1 MPSARLTSKIKKRIF
16 WISLTLVILLSS
28 CQKTSSSQ
36 ESQGESVD
44 MTEVYPNSFGG
55 EPASFALVQR
65 DKSQRWTIDIPYFAS
80 YPQNRGFIFVKYVV
94 GEDLYGRM
102 EKGKV
107 VLLPVGLTLPETED
121 GAGTSS
127 LSASAL
133 SAASSSSSGVAIG
146 SADPSGNV
154 SKRDQ
159 ARYYFTLYSKFLV
172 YLKNCQPSASETYL
186 GKLDLREYG
195 GSSADLDELRKGVD
209 FVARPTYLGQDL
221 DLLPFN
227 YNNPDVLDIA
237 GFYSAFYRI
246 GSDQYPVFYGRYE
259 SVTACFKDGTD
270 TFDTIKSRLKP

>member
-1 MPSARLTSKIKKRIF
+1 MQNTCLTRKIEKGIF
-16 WISLTLVILLSS
+16 LISLTSAILLSS
-28 CQKTSSSQ
+28 CQKAGSSQ
-36 ESQGESVD
+36 ESQGESAEIA
-44 MTEVYPNSFGG
+44 EVYPSSFGG
-55 EPASFALVQR
+55 EPASFALAHR
-65 DKSQRWTIDIPYFAS
+65 DESQHWTIDIPYFAS

-121 GAGTSS
+121 GKGSSS

-133 SAASSSSSGVAIG
+133 SASSTSPWDNP
-146 SADPSGNV
+146 DPSGNLFR
-154 SKRDQ
+154 RDQ
-159 ARYYFTLYSKFLV
+159 ARYYFTFYSKFMIH
-172 YLKNCQPSASETYL
+172 LKNCQSSASETYL

-195 GSSADLDELRKGVD
+195 GASADLDELRKGVD

-227 YNNPDVLDIA
+227 YNNPDVLDIV

-246 GSDQYPVFYGRYE
+246 GSDQYPAFNDRYQ
-259 SVTACFKDGTD
+259 SVTACFKDGAD
-270 TFDTIKSRLKP
+270 TFDAIKSRLNP

>member
-1 MPSARLTSKIKKRIF
+1 MQNTCFTSKIKKIL
-16 WISLTLVILLSS
+16 WISLTSVMLLSS
-28 CQKTSSSQ
+28 CQKTGSSQ
-36 ESQGESVD
+36 ESQGESVEITD
-44 MTEVYPNSFGG
+44 VYPSSFGG
-55 EPASFALVQR
+55 EPASFALAQR
-65 DKSQRWTIDIPYFAS
+65 DESQHWTIDIPYFVS

-121 GAGTSS
+121 GEGTSS

-133 SAASSSSSGVAIG
+133 SAAPSSQSSVAIG
-146 SADPSGNV
+146 SGDPSGNV

-209 FVARPTYLGQDL
+209 FVACSTYLGQDL

-237 GFYSAFYRI
+237 GFYSAFYQI
-246 GSDQYPVFYGRYE
+246 GSNQYPVFYDKYK
-259 SVTACFKDGTD
+259 SVTACFKDGAD
-270 TFDTIKSRLKP
+270 TFDAIKSRLNP

>member
-1 MPSARLTSKIKKRIF
+1 L
-16 WISLTLVILLSS
+16 ISLTSAILLSS
-28 CQKTSSSQ
+28 CQKAGSSQ
-36 ESQGESVD
+36 ESQGESVEI
-44 MTEVYPNSFGG
+44 TEVYPSSFGG
-55 EPASFALVQR
+55 EPASFALAQR
-65 DKSQRWTIDIPYFAS
+65 DESQHWTIDIPYFAS
-80 YPQNRGFIFVKYVV
+80 YPQNRGFVFVKYVV

-121 GAGTSS
+121 GAGASS

-133 SAASSSSSGVAIG
+133 SAAPSSQSSVAIG

-172 YLKNCQPSASETYL
+172 YLKDCQPSASETYL

-209 FVARPTYLGQDL
+209 FVACPTYFGQDL

-227 YNNPDVLDIA
+227 YNNTDVLDIA
-237 GFYSAFYRI
+237 GFYGAFYRI
-246 GSDQYPVFYGRYE
+246 GSDQCPAFDDRYQ
-259 SVTACFKDGTD
+259 SVTACFKDGVD
-270 TFDTIKSRLKP
+270 TFDAIKSRLNA